1 MGGNIEIIPQ
11 PFSDARGRSWSARAK
26 QSGIHASAVHGRN
39 GTHLFSAS
47 LQIFIP
53 VQIFLLTVKAAV
65 QLSFSSWTCLKSPAL
80 DSACFSISDEEWGS
94 VCGWI
99 WQWRCRCTVC
109 IPRPLWKCEKFE
121 IKMCI
126 CGWICAGA
134 GAWLVHCSAGSDQ
147 RMQIN
152 VPYGRESAKLV
163 ANHNFSHRQ
172 FKYISIDETG

>member
-53 VQIFLLTVKAAV
+53 AQIFLLTVKAAI

-80 DSACFSISDEEWGS
+80 DSACFSTSDEEWGS

-99 WQWRCRCTVC
+99 WQWQCRCVAHRAY
-109 IPRPLWKCEKFE
+109 PSHYGSVKSLKLKCVSADESVL
-121 IKMCI
+121 
-126 CGWICAGA
+126 A
-134 GAWLVHCSAGSDQ
+134 LVHCSTGSDQ
-147 RMQIN
+147 RMQIKRTIRSW
-152 VPYGRESAKLV
+152 VWEV
-163 ANHNFSHRQ
+163 
-172 FKYISIDETG
+172 

>member
-53 VQIFLLTVKAAV
+53 AQIFLLTVKAAI
-65 QLSFSSWTCLKSPAL
+65 QLSFSSWTCLRIPAL
-80 DSACFSISDEEWGS
+80 DSACFSTSDEEWGS

-99 WQWRCRCTVC
+99 WQCRCVAHRAY
-109 IPRPLWKCEKFE
+109 PSHYGSAKSLKLKCVSADESVL
-121 IKMCI
+121 
-126 CGWICAGA
+126 A
-134 GAWLVHCSAGSDQ
+134 LVHCSTGSDQ
-147 RMQIN
+147 RMQIK
-152 VPYGRESAKLV
+152 R
-163 ANHNFSHRQ
+163 
-172 FKYISIDETG
+172 SIRSRVCEAWSKP

>member
-53 VQIFLLTVKAAV
+53 AQIFLLTVKAAI

-80 DSACFSISDEEWGS
+80 DSACFPTSDEEWGS

-99 WQWRCRCTVC
+99 WQWQCRCVAHRAY
-109 IPRPLWKCEKFE
+109 PSHYGSVKSLKLKCVSADESVL
-121 IKMCI
+121 
-126 CGWICAGA
+126 A
-134 GAWLVHCSAGSDQ
+134 LVHCSTGSDQ
-147 RMQIN
+147 RMQIKR
-152 VPYGRESAKLV
+152 PIR
-163 ANHNFSHRQ
+163 
-172 FKYISIDETG
+172 